1 MKGELQVECK
11 QNSVKWKD
19 FWIMLLECKRF
30 TQLFQW
36 ILKKWKILP
45 YEIWSWYR
53 KSCSCSLDAWRSRD
67 ECTCGLNGPWPSL
80 PAADLE
86 KVAPWHHLWRF
97 PSAAEKW
104 SEIPWIFP
112 HEFHE
117 FRRDICSVTSV
128 AILLVKP
135 TCMSKCWMSSLKTVA
150 MWAKTFFLH
159 L

>member
-1 MKGELQVECK
+1 MKGVLQV
-11 QNSVKWKD
+11 
-19 FWIMLLECKRF
+19 ECKRF

-53 KSCSCSLDAWRSRD
+53 KSCSCSLDAWCSRD

-86 KVAPWHHLWRF
+86 KVAPWHRLWRF

-117 FRRDICSVTSV
+117 FRRDYGLAMNWVTASQSVLGIPYGQLLVTS
-128 AILLVKP
+128 LLRP
-135 TCMSKCWMSSLKTVA
+135 PQCTCITNSDAVDEEA
-150 MWAKTFFLH
+150 
-159 L
+159 